1 MLSASPVTLTRK
13 DDEPKNK
20 ANDARKIQNRDA
32 KKDSKD
38 VRNEKESKDT
48 KSRTDWT
55 PTQDAKLLEM
65 KASNKSWKDIETEI
79 GKPRHIAQP
88 RFKELQ
94 GQGKAAD
101 VAEQGR
107 DKQKN
112 TSHEQKMAGYRKE
125 WEAEAKAN
133 EDHKTNDN
141 NNSKKGNQHNKDT
154 NKGKANQEN
163 KDQAGNSGKQ
173 DQAKAAI
180 EKKYTLAHLSKV
192 EDRNFPIRELGII
205 AVLFAGLDAKEKAAW
220 EVVASRYFDR
230 SGCRVDGEDLKER
243 FEALE
248 KA

>member
-1 MLSASPVTLTRK
+1 LSASPANLTRK

-20 ANDARKIQNRDA
+20 ANDAKKIQNRDA
-32 KKDSKD
+32 KKDSKE

-48 KSRTDWT
+48 KSTTDWT

-101 VAEQGR
+101 VAEQGK

-112 TSHEQKMAGYRKE
+112 TSHEQKKAEYRKE
-125 WEAEAKAN
+125 WEAEAKAK
-133 EDHKTNDN
+133 EDQKKD
-141 NNSKKGNQHNKDT
+141 NNSKKGKQHNKDT
-154 NKGKANQEN
+154 NKGKANQEK

-173 DQAKAAI
+173 DQAKAAT
-180 EKKYTLAHLSKV
+180 EKKYTLAHLSKI

-205 AVLFAGLDAKEKAAW
+205 ADLVAGLDAKEKATW

-230 SGCRVDGEDLKER
+230 SGCRVDGEDLKET

-248 KA
+248 RA